1 MNKLASRSVRSTI
14 LHALGAWVLVMGL
27 HPVADAASTLTF
39 EQPVHFP
46 APDGSDI
53 KVAIGTHEVATLV
66 GSRLQLNMEGGETV
80 WLDAQATTHTEEIEA
95 PLAVTV
101 NGEDPDVVHLILLL
115 PNGQALDAPG
125 SLSGTRSRG
134 FGNLLAS
141 TAQIQFAV
149 AQQAPVVRDHRGQPG
164 AVPSPRPPAAPAPGT
179 SAPIVRDH
187 RTPAPSNASDF
198 ELAFH
203 HAPIHYQDTDNTN
216 AQADYITRYDYDG
229 NKISTDNW
237 ENLKKYP
244 LAAHAYYSVVETCTH
259 WFIVYGFFHPRDWT
273 DSRADQE
280 HENDLEGLLSIV
292 RKDGSRFG
300 KLEGMI
306 TVYHTDFYSYIPP
319 GSPFSQGR
327 ETIDGRLTLQEFE
340 GALRPLT
347 VQQAKGHGL
356 KAFPYT
362 SDFHGKPNEDGIIY
376 YPVRTGGQVPK
387 SGNDRNARY
396 GLIDIFSA
404 GGLWDSQLS
413 EATIPVSVA
422 KTFYKWG
429 SFKGDKGGGC
439 GSGITVTC
447 SENAANLPWAW
458 DDHDD
463 GPVYHG
469 EMALDPAHL
478 TKVYFAGLGNYS
490 EQYLRNR
497 YLSDLR
503 NRGFQQGHLPNGWP
517 SQLNLPQLYTKLTAT
532 CGIAGQGDLRLKN
545 LGVLER

>member
-1 MNKLASRSVRSTI
+1 MNRLCGRSVGSI
-14 LHALGAWVLVMGL
+14 FVLALGTWVLFMGL
-27 HPVADAASTLTF
+27 NPVAEAASTLTL
-39 EQPVHFP
+39 EQPVHFL
-46 APDGSDI
+46 ASDGNDI
-53 KVAIGTHEVATLV
+53 LVEAGTYKVETLV
-66 GSRLQLNMEGGETV
+66 ASRFRLNTPGSTPIF
-80 WLDAQATTHTEEIEA
+80 LDAHATTHSEEIEA
-95 PLAVTV
+95 PLAVV
-101 NGEDPDVVHLILLL
+101 VSGEDPDVVHVVLLL
-115 PNGQALDAPG
+115 PNGQALDAAG
-125 SLSGTRSRG
+125 SISGTRSRG
-134 FGNLLAS
+134 FGSLLAS
-141 TAQIQFAV
+141 PTQIQFAV

-164 AVPSPRPPAAPAPGT
+164 GRPSSRPPGT
-179 SAPIVRDH
+179 PAPIVRDH
-187 RTPAPSNASDF
+187 RTPPSSTVSDF
-198 ELAFH
+198 ELAFY
-203 HAPIHYQDTDNTN
+203 HAPIHFQDTDNTN

-244 LAAHAYYSVVETCTH
+244 LAAHAYSSVVETCTH

-300 KLEGMI
+300 KLEGMV
-306 TVYHTDFYSYIPP
+306 TVYHTDFYSYTPQ

-327 ETIDGRLTLQEFE
+327 ETIDGRLTFQQFE
-340 GALRPLT
+340 GSLRPLT

-362 SDFHGKPNEDGIIY
+362 SDFRGNPNEDGIIY
-376 YPVRTGGQVPK
+376 YPARTGGQVPK
-387 SGNDRNARY
+387 NGNDRNARY
-396 GLIDIFSA
+396 GLVDIFSA
-404 GGLWDSQLS
+404 GGLWESQLF
-413 EATIPVSVA
+413 EAKIPGSSA
-422 KTFYKWG
+422 KTFNKWG

-478 TKVYFAGLGNYS
+478 TKVYFAGLGNFS

-503 NRGFQQGHLPNGWP
+503 SRGFRQEHLPNGWP
-517 SQLNLPQLYTKLTAT
+517 SQLNLDQLYTKLTAT
-532 CGIAGQGDLRLKN
+532 CGIAGQGDLRLQN
-545 LGVLER
+545 LGTLER